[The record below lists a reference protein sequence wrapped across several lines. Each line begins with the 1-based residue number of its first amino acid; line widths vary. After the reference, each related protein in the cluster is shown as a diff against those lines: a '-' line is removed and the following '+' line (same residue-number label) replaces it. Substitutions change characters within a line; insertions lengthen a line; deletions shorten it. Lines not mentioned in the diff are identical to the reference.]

1 MKTRVYSLRSSKPT
15 AGSLPCI
22 VCCSSAKDNWA
33 WLAEALNEKPRRW
46 FFCTDKP
53 RSLVERFARL
63 PDLAAIKA
71 SWQAIQTVK
80 QQQADL
86 LVTGNPSMSFW
97 CAVFANL
104 QAVRVNHV
112 AASFYLPKM
121 PHGMRYVL
129 AQWAYS
135 TIQRFMV
142 HSRAERQFYGE
153 YFGIPFARFEMQH
166 RAISTPKIQPDAP
179 LESGNYI
186 CAISQH
192 GLDYQTLMAAM
203 ATLPTIP
210 LVLVVPRGRAIAA
223 KIPPNVRLRVGLS
236 AAAITNILY
245 HSQFMVLPMRQSNA
259 PCDHAS
265 LVTAMHLGKSF
276 IVANHPG
283 ISDYAFHNSNAVFYK
298 PGSATSLAEA
308 IRDLWG
314 NLIKCEVLGENGREF
329 ANAFCSPESVQK
341 WFQQVLVRQGL

>member
-1 MKTRVYSLRSSKPT
+1 MNTRVYLPRGSKST
-15 AGSLPCI
+15 VGNFPCI
-22 VCCSSAKDNWA
+22 VCCASAKDNWA
-33 WLAEALNEKPRRW
+33 WLAEALDEKPRRW

-53 RSLVERFARL
+53 RGLLEKVVPSLN
-63 PDLAAIKA
+63 LATIRA

-86 LVTGNPSMSFW
+86 LMTGNPSMSFW
-97 CAVFANL
+97 CAAFAIL
-104 QAVRVNHV
+104 QDVKVNHV
-112 AASFYLPKM
+112 AASFYLPQM
-121 PHGMRYVL
+121 PHGLRYVL
-129 AQWAYS
+129 AQWVYS
-135 TIQRFMV
+135 TIQRFIV

-166 RAISTPKIQPDAP
+166 RAISVPVIDPSPA
-179 LESGNYI
+179 LEPGNYI
-186 CAISQH
+186 CAISQN
-192 GLDYQTLMAAM
+192 GQDYQTLMAAM
-203 ATLPTIP
+203 AKLPDIP

-245 HSQFMVLPMRQSNA
+245 HSQFMVLSMRQSTV
-259 PCDHAS
+259 PCDHTS

-276 IVANHPG
+276 VVANLSG

-298 PGSATSLAEA
+298 AGNPASLADA
-308 IRDLWG
+308 IADLWG

-329 ANAFCSPESVQK
+329 ANAFCSPEAMHK
-341 WFQQVLVRQGL
+341 WFEQVLVRQGL